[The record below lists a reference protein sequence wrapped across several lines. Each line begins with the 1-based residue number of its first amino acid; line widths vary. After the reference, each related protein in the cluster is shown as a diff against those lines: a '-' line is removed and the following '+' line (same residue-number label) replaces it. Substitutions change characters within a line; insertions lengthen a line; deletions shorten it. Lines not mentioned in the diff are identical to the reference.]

1 MIFFIIV
8 CPPLCRR
15 YCPYGFVR
23 VNGCPICKCKRFPQK
38 IGQSCGAIS
47 GRCANGLF
55 CRNGKCGKKILV
67 TQQTFTYSK
76 YAIEKLEKVVEKL
89 EKAVKYDQKNQ

>member
-1 MIFFIIV
+1 MIFVIIIV
-8 CPPLCRR
+8 CRPLCRR

-23 VNGCPICKCKRFPQK
+23 VNGCPICKCERFLQK

-55 CRNGKCGKKILV
+55 CRNGKCGKKVLLS
-67 TQQTFTYSK
+67 QQTFTCSK
-76 YAIEKLEKVVEKL
+76 CVIQKQEKGEKYVQ
-89 EKAVKYDQKNQ
+89 KYQ